1 MIPDA
6 TFLPKKRK
14 LNRKG
19 RKEEENRAKQGKNEK
34 NASCEILAG
43 KYTFIADY
51 LIK

>member
-19 RKEEENRAKQGKNEK
+19 RKEKQGKNEK